1 MIFLS
6 SGEEQ
11 CLEVQPWQ
19 HVRDGECV
27 HVLVEDGV
35 SRWGCAERIA
45 RQLVLLRAGPVGLSL
60 RNADVFAPKLPGG
73 AHCDPCDELRVLS
86 EASHWNDEN
95 KRPLRALVVD
105 AGRSGPSPV
114 MLHALSRQVPDG
126 RLFVLS
132 ALCVFRNRNS
142 PSSVLE
148 VGSSPARVVLRR
160 APPVRPRG
168 RPWELPPPSHEELR
182 SYYACVVQLAETC
195 NAPVPMRRRALAWA
209 LATCAVDGSDSPRE
223 RGSRVLRSMAAL
235 DTAGPDLDELASP
248 SFHGLC
254 ERLNATAVERCL
266 GARATSD
273 VVDLLH
279 DWLRRTTKAAAAPP
293 LLRRALLVLPSGS
306 LLRTART
313 LASDARLEVLAWGS
327 QKKAAQVLRSWAAPH
342 PCAGACLQYLSR
354 LRQGSDAA
362 RRLYALQAVHEE
374 LRALL
379 WSVRLVLIDSRTLAD
394 NGDVFRQSTPS
405 AVFLPWPETSWEGRW
420 PGADIHYVCRMGTVE
435 GALLMRCVGS
445 QGTVVPEA

>member
-6 SGEEQ
+6 AGEEQ
-11 CLEVQPWQ
+11 CLAVQPWQ
-19 HVRDGECV
+19 RV

-35 SRWGCAERIA
+35 SRCGCAERIA

-60 RNADVFAPKLPGG
+60 RNADAFAATLPGE
-73 AHCDPCDELRVLS
+73 ASRDPCEELRVLS
-86 EASHWNDEN
+86 EATQWNAEN
-95 KRPLRALVVD
+95 KPPLRALVVD
-105 AGRSGPSPV
+105 AGRSELSPV

-132 ALCVFRNRNS
+132 ALCAFRNRAS
-142 PSSVLE
+142 PSSVLG
-148 VGSSPARVVLRR
+148 GSSPARVVLRR
-160 APPVRPRG
+160 APPARPRG
-168 RPWELPPPSHEELR
+168 RPWELPAPSQEKLR

-195 NAPVPMRRRALAWA
+195 NAPVPVRRRALAWA
-209 LATCAVDGSDSPRE
+209 LAACAVDGSDSPRE
-223 RGSRVLRSMAAL
+223 RGRRVLRSMAAL
-235 DTAGPDLDELASP
+235 DAAEPDLDESASP

-254 ERLNATAVERCL
+254 ESLNATAVARCL
-266 GARATSD
+266 RAQATSN
-273 VVDLLH
+273 VVELLYH
-279 DWLRRTTKAAAAPP
+279 WLRRTTRAAAAPP

-306 LLRTART
+306 LLTTART
-313 LASDARLEVLAWGS
+313 LASDARLEVLAWGP
-327 QKKAAQVLRSWAAPH
+327 QKKAAQVLLSWTAPH
-342 PCAGACLQYLSR
+342 PCAGTCLQYLSR

-379 WSVRLVLIDSRTLAD
+379 WSVRLLLVDSHTLAD
-394 NGDVFRQSTPS
+394 NGDVFGRSTPS
-405 AVFLPWPETSWEGRW
+405 TVFLPWPETSWEERW
-420 PGADIHYVCRMGTVE
+420 PGAEIHYACRKGTVE